1 MKESAAKAVRHKKD
15 ASICRAVDLVKNG
28 SAHAVVSAGHTGA
41 AVVACVL
48 KLRTLKGI
56 DRPAIACLLPT
67 QNRVFVLIDGGA
79 NPDSNPEN
87 LVQFAIMGSVFSAHV
102 LGYNNPSVALMSIG
116 EENMQGNDVTKEAFK
131 LLKASGLNFRGNIEG
146 HDLFEKPAEVVV
158 CDGFTGNVVLKT
170 TEAVAHA
177 ILSWLKLELF
187 KNPVRK
193 LGAKLAEG
201 AFKSIRK
208 KTNYEEYGGMPLLG
222 VNGVCIIAHGASS
235 PVALKNAIRAATESI
250 KQEINPK
257 ILRAVQ
263 SYSHLE
269 HRDNLLG
276 VEYRQKFFVSGD
288 VAFTLGILELV
299 FADVL
304 PKLFGEFGPGEWVFA
319 DHCGQCGVGLHGFA
333 KGVFGGGGF
342 LRGRHQAIRT
352 RRAWLPSE
360 KSTVF
365 SAVRGS
371 ATANLSR

>member
-1 MKESAAKAVRHKKD
+1 MRIALDAMGGDYAPKNTVEGAVLALKEYPYIEKLFLVGDAVATGNELKRLDFKDARIEIFHASEVVSMKESAAKAVRHKKD

-67 QNRVFVLIDGGA
+67 QNKVFVLIDGGA

-87 LVQFAIMGSVFSAHV
+87 LVQFAIMGCVFSAHV

-116 EENMQGNDVTKEAFK
+116 EEDMRGNDVTKEAFK

-146 HDLFEKPAEVVV
+146 HDLFIKPAEVVV

-170 TEAVAHA
+170 TEAVAQA
-177 ILSWLKLELF
+177 ILSWLKRELF
-187 KNPVRK
+187 RNPVRK

-208 KTNYEEYGGMPLLG
+208 KTNYEEYGGVPLLG

-235 PVALKNAIRAATESI
+235 PVAVKNAIRAATESI

-263 SYSHLE
+263 SY
-269 HRDNLLG
+269 N
-276 VEYRQKFFVSGD
+276 
-288 VAFTLGILELV
+288 
-299 FADVL
+299 
-304 PKLFGEFGPGEWVFA
+304 
-319 DHCGQCGVGLHGFA
+319 
-333 KGVFGGGGF
+333 
-342 LRGRHQAIRT
+342 
-352 RRAWLPSE
+352 E
-360 KSTVF
+360 KF
-365 SAVRGS
+365 SAAPPPVQ
-371 ATANLSR
+371 